1 MKIVWNL
8 FLILCAAFFGGCLKR
23 TQPAHAAH
31 SYYVAFPVD
40 HATTTNVS
48 DALYKS
54 LWRVLANYS
63 FPLATK
69 ESSADFVIKTAVTG
83 WLQKHRLESE
93 LWYDYQPVSELEVTV
108 ILLRQ
113 SDGKVIAKKNISV
126 QTFPRRPTNTAR
138 YAAYRGRDERD
149 AADRAARLI
158 AVFLKSALGSN
169 DAEKHK

>member
-1 MKIVWNL
+1 MKNIGNL
-8 FLILCAAFFGGCLKR
+8 CLFAFAIFFGGCAKR
-23 TQPAHAAH
+23 AVPAHAVY
-31 SYYVAFPVD
+31 SYYIAFPVD

-63 FPLATK
+63 FPLVSK

-83 WLQKHRLESE
+83 WMQKHRLESE

-108 ILLRQ
+108 ILLRN
-113 SDGKVIAKKNISV
+113 SDEKVIAKKNISI
-126 QTFPRRPTNTAR
+126 QTFPRRPTSTAGC
-138 YAAYRGRDERD
+138 AAYRARDERN

-158 AVFLKSALGSN
+158 AVFLKSALKNN
-169 DAEKHK
+169 DAQVQK